1 MTKVAIYSRVST
13 DDQAEAQTI
22 ETQLSA
28 CREYCLRA
36 GHEVVEVFKD
46 EGVSGA
52 TALADRPKG
61 KALLAALEARAID
74 RVVIYCLD
82 RLSRDNE
89 TGVPAYNALHRLS
102 GGHVEFV
109 VQSFDDTIEG
119 KLQFHIFL
127 AIAEYERGV
136 IRRRT
141 SAGRRRRV
149 EQGGWLSHYTPY
161 GYDYFPGNGGGLTV
175 NPVEAEAVRLMF
187 KLYRSGLPLR
197 AIAARLNADGV
208 PMKRGGKTW
217 TPEQV
222 RRLLSNPIYKG
233 EGRAGKTLMG
243 KPVDSVPLPAEAIVT
258 VREWN
263 AVRARVKHNNRF
275 GSRPKDAVSR
285 YLLGG
290 LAYCQTCGTLLTATT
305 HRESHLKIKPGQERK
320 QWSYYGCRKEG
331 SDANGGHMV
340 NRYLAAER
348 VEKPVIEAIVAA
360 FSDPALVLEAVNA
373 YAESIEGGVEDAV
386 LTDVRRNIS
395 ERTAARERV
404 LDLYTNGDID
414 AAAKD
419 KRLARIDGELRR
431 LNGTLGEMEAAATV
445 REARAE
451 IEAQAFAIAASI
463 RQIFESEPFERQR
476 EWMRTLVDK
485 VWIDAKGNVHID
497 AVVPGLL
504 PVGVSDYKHQSEDS
518 VKMGRL

>member
-36 GHEVVEVFKD
+36 GYEVVEVYKD

-61 KALLAALEARAID
+61 KALLEALEARSIE
-74 RVVIYCLD
+74 RVVIYCID
-82 RLSRDNE
+82 RLARDVVE
-89 TGVPAYNALHRLS
+89 AGLAMREFRRSKVP
-102 GGHVEFV
+102 VDFV
-109 VQSFDDTIEG
+109 VQPIDDSPEG
-119 KLQFHIFL
+119 QAMFNMLAMFGQF
-127 AIAEYERGV
+127 ERQV

-161 GYDYFPGNGGGLTV
+161 GYDYFPGNGGGLTL
-175 NPVEAEAVRLMF
+175 NPAEAEAVRLMF

-305 HRESHLKIKPGQERK
+305 HRESHLKIKPGQERR
-320 QWSYYGCRKEG
+320 QWSYYGCRKDG
-331 SDANGGHMV
+331 TDTNGAHMV
-340 NRYLAAER
+340 NPYLAAER
-348 VEKPVIEAIVAA
+348 VEQPVIEAIVAA
-360 FSDPALVLEAVNA
+360 FSDPALVLEAVSA

-386 LTDVRRNIS
+386 LANLRRNIA

-431 LNGTLGEMEAAATV
+431 LNGTLGEMEAAAQV